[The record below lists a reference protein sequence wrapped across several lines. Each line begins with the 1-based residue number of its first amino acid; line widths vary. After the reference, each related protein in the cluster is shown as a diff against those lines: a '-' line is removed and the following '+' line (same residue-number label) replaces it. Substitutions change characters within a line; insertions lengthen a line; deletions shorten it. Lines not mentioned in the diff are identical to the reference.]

1 MGDVATETS
10 VGVCPS
16 EVASG
21 LSQTKAIVCELL
33 PEVGQLPSATSDLG
47 ASGSVADDFC
57 PESVVVFL
65 LEGPVNPLRVSLSF
79 GEEELLS
86 PIERWARDV
95 VSTGVEAAGIDRA
108 GTT

>member
-1 MGDVATETS
+1 MGDMAAEAS

-21 LSQTKAIVCELL
+21 LPQTEAIVCELF

-47 ASGSVADDFC
+47 ACSSVADDFC

-65 LEGPVNPLRVSLSF
+65 LEGPVNPFGVGLSF

-86 PIERWARDV
+86 PIE
-95 VSTGVEAAGIDRA
+95 
-108 GTT
+108 